1 MDEFTTTTQEPSKPE
16 VEDPMGKLTNDV
28 DNCHIQTTTSQN
40 NEADERLVHAAWLRK
55 TSDNVYMSNR
65 KSMNLRTYIH
75 AAH

>member
-1 MDEFTTTTQEPSKPE
+1 
-16 VEDPMGKLTNDV
+16 MGKLTNDV